1 MEAGAGEAGGC
12 QDEDVDFFGRGW
24 GGGGRNKKDKGVVR
38 GGRG

>member
-12 QDEDVDFFGRGW
+12 QDEDVDFFW
-24 GGGGRNKKDKGVVR
+24 GGGGNKKDKGVVR